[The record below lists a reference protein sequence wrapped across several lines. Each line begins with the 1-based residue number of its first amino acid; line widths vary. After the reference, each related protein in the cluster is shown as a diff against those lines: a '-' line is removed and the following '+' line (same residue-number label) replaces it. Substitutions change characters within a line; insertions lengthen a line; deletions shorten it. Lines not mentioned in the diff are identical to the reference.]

1 MAKIEPAL
9 SFERLILRFILRISK
24 NSCTFACILRASD
37 IPNTT
42 LKNKITTMK
51 RLITLPFLLL
61 SLCIMA
67 GEPHPYF
74 TSPEMPNALHYLP
87 APPLNNEMRFAYDTA
102 QYNWGKSVRNT
113 PRGEKA
119 RLDAE
124 FSVKRIAEV
133 FSPVMRIEISE
144 KNTPQ
149 IWKLLTDATKTA
161 GYACDS
167 AKITYMRKRPY
178 MVFHEPTLV
187 PEDEEELS
195 HNGSYPSG
203 HTTLGWSSALI
214 LCELNPEEQDAILK
228 EGFEYGQSRVIAG
241 FHWQSDVDA
250 ARLVA
255 SAAFARLH
263 TSKAYL
269 KQLRKAQKEYCK
281 KRK

>member
-1 MAKIEPAL
+1 
-9 SFERLILRFILRISK
+9 
-24 NSCTFACILRASD
+24 
-37 IPNTT
+37 
-42 LKNKITTMK
+42 MK
-51 RLITLPFLLL
+51 RLIILPFLIL
-61 SLCIMA
+61 SLCIVA
-67 GEPHPYF
+67 EEPHPYF
-74 TSPEMPNALHYLP
+74 TSSEMPNALHYLP
-87 APPLNNEMRFAYDTA
+87 APPQANEMRFAYDTA

-124 FSVKRIAEV
+124 YSIERIAAI
-133 FSPVMRIEISE
+133 FSPVMGIKISL

-161 GYACDS
+161 DFACDS
-167 AKITYMRKRPY
+167 AKITYMRQRPF
-178 MVFHEPTLV
+178 MVYNEPTLV
-187 PEDEEELS
+187 PKDEPSLRL
-195 HNGSYPSG
+195 NGSYPSG
-203 HTTLGWSSALI
+203 HTTLGWTSALI
-214 LCELNPEEQDAILK
+214 LCEINPATEDAILK

-250 ARLVA
+250 ARVVA

-269 KQLRKAQKEYCK
+269 KQLRKAQKEYLK